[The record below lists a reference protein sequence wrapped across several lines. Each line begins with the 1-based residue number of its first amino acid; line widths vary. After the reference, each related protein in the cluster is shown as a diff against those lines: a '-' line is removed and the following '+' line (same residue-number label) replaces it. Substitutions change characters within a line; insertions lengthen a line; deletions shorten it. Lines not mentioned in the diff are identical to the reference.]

1 MIPHPMAILVVSR
14 AITAVI
20 AVDERASIECLR
32 HHGYAS
38 ASQKESQPAASH
50 ARAMVTVSSI
60 GSMLSCKTPIRKGTV
75 IGYFISK
82 IFIGYGSIEECTR
95 PLIKANIPFTRGM

>member
-38 ASQKESQPAASH
+38 ASQKESKPAASH
-50 ARAMVTVSSI
+50 ARAMVRVSSI

-75 IGYFISK
+75 IEILFLQKTRS
-82 IFIGYGSIEECTR
+82 EEHTSELQSRVDLVCR
-95 PLIKANIPFTRGM
+95 